1 MSKGKFILVNGSF
14 VSLSDYRIT
23 LEEAAALNFSEQFR
37 VMRSNFPFFD
47 ETLEIIKLKLFL
59 LNQAFPDFIDDD
71 GADLKRQME
80 RTLTKN
86 KHFLGAILT
95 LTFRF
100 LNGQT
105 KFEIQSESTPSAIYD
120 LNDKGLY
127 AEIFDKIQKPVSS
140 LSTLTLGSVA
150 YWQISQEYCSAST
163 ADEFIIVN
171 TQDSI
176 LEIPYGNLYLIKGD
190 SVLGAS
196 PDDGAYVD
204 VTKSALLDIFGKL
217 NLKFSE
223 HVPITPEAVENADE
237 VFCVNAIQGIR
248 WIIGISGKRY
258 FNATTRKINELFSKL
273 AIS

>member
-14 VSLSDYRIT
+14 VSSGDYRIT
-23 LEEAAALNFSEQFR
+23 LEEAEALHVSEQFR

-59 LNQAFPDFIDDD
+59 LNQPFPEFIDED

-100 LNGQT
+100 LNGET
-105 KFEIQSESTPSAIYD
+105 IFEIQSESTPSATYD
-120 LNDKGLY
+120 LNEKGLY

-140 LSTLTLGSVA
+140 LSTLSLGSLA
-150 YWQISQEYCSAST
+150 YWQIAQEYCSDST

-171 TQDSI
+171 TEDSI
-176 LEIPYGNLYLIKGD
+176 LEIPYGNLYLIHGD
-190 SVLGAS
+190 SIWGAS
-196 PDDGAYVD
+196 PDKGAYVD
-204 VTKSALLDIFGKL
+204 VTKSRLLNIFDKL
-217 NLKFSE
+217 NLNFSE
-223 HVPITPEAVENADE
+223 DEPITFEAIKNAE
-237 VFCVNAIQGIR
+237 EIFCVNAIQGIR

-258 FNATTRKINELFSKL
+258 FNNTTRKINELFAKYDVS
-273 AIS
+273 

>member
-14 VSLSDYRIT
+14 VSSGDYRIT
-23 LEEAAALNFSEQFR
+23 LEEAEALHVSEQFK

-59 LNQAFPDFIDDD
+59 LNQPFPEFIDED

-100 LNGQT
+100 LNRET
-105 KFEIQSESTPSAIYD
+105 IFEIQSESTPSATYD
-120 LNDKGLY
+120 LNEKGLY

-140 LSTLTLGSVA
+140 LSTLSLGSLA
-150 YWQISQEYCSAST
+150 YWQIAQEYCSDST

-171 TQDSI
+171 TEDSI
-176 LEIPYGNLYLIKGD
+176 LEIPYGNLYLINGD
-190 SVLGAS
+190 SIWGAS
-196 PDDGAYVD
+196 PDKGAYVD
-204 VTKSALLDIFGKL
+204 VTKGRLLNIFDKL
-217 NLKFSE
+217 NLNFSE
-223 HVPITPEAVENADE
+223 DEPITFEAIKNAE
-237 VFCVNAIQGIR
+237 EIFCVNAIQGIR

-258 FNATTRKINELFSKL
+258 FNNTTRKINELFGKTEFS
-273 AIS
+273 